1 MANCSLLIHP
11 ITSLPPNREPTEG
24 WPWLSS
30 WTVSITW
37 PRPFRGGPHGDS
49 WPFFPHFFSDFWA
62 GKFDCLNI
70 TRKLEVSLYGLSL
83 INVATCFFQEWCF
96 FFKSLCCFDCLL
108 HFKGYSY
115 HLPGPGYPIPL
126 LVTSE
131 TLGGHLWYTSIR
143 YVLFWS
149 RCDLT
154 KFGDYEI
161 RALIGSLVGW
171 LVDVCNYIL
180 VDIGWGSKKMELA

>member
-1 MANCSLLIHP
+1 MANYSLLIHP

-49 WPFFPHFFSDFWA
+49 WPFFPHFFSDFLA

-83 INVATCFFQEWCF
+83 INVATCFFSGMMF
-96 FFKSLCCFDCLL
+96 FLQSSMLFASFISWKISSSRTRISDSPSAPVCDFRNS
-108 HFKGYSY
+108 GR
-115 HLPGPGYPIPL
+115 PL
-126 LVTSE
+126 MIHKHQIRSILIAVWPYKVWR
-131 TLGGHLWYTSIR
+131 LRNLWPNWQ
-143 YVLFWS
+143 F
-149 RCDLT
+149 
-154 KFGDYEI
+154 
-161 RALIGSLVGW
+161 GW
-171 LVDVCNYIL
+171 LA
-180 VDIGWGSKKMELA
+180 GWCV

>member
-1 MANCSLLIHP
+1 MANYSLLIHP

-49 WPFFPHFFSDFWA
+49 WPFFRIFSQIFGQENLIASILHESW
-62 GKFDCLNI
+62 K
-70 TRKLEVSLYGLSL
+70 SLYMDFFLNKCRYLFFHGMMVVSSKLY
-83 INVATCFFQEWCF
+83 VVCF
-96 FFKSLCCFDCLL
+96 L
-108 HFKGYSY
+108 HFKGY
-115 HLPGPGYPIPL
+115 HLPGPGYPIPPL
-126 LVTSE
+126 LQFVTSE

-161 RALIGSLVGW
+161 RGLIGSLVGW
-171 LVDVCNYIL
+171 LVDVCNYIF